1 MTDPQSREVQERG
14 PAEDRRYRALAS
26 AVHFLDAARREL
38 LALAGRVRR
47 DGAEAS
53 QRDLDHLVDG
63 MGSVLRLVLELDSHS
78 REDMAPR
85 SSSLGALPRVLRDI
99 AAAREESLNERV
111 ADLLEE
117 LPDELH
123 RCRHLVGA
131 RLEALAHER
140 RS

>member
-1 MTDPQSREVQERG
+1 MTDSQSREAHEPK

-38 LALAGRVRR
+38 PALAGRVRR
-47 DGAEAS
+47 EGAEACP
-53 QRDLDHLVDG
+53 QDLDHLVDG
-63 MGSVLRLVLELDSHS
+63 IGSVLRLVLELDSS
-78 REDMAPR
+78 TGEALVPR
-85 SSSLGALPRVLRDI
+85 NSSLGGLPRVLRDL
-99 AAAREESLNERV
+99 AAARSEAAAERL
-111 ADLLEE
+111 ADMLEA

-131 RLEALAHER
+131 RLEALAHEK